1 MSQRKPTG
9 SARRRKRQ
17 ASGRGWA
24 PGRTRGQSL
33 VEFSLVIPIFLV
45 MLLALIE
52 FGFLFNA
59 VLTANYAT
67 RDASL
72 VGSEAGSSEGADC
85 VIISKVLDDMR
96 APVDATQLTQIII
109 YRAKT
114 AGDPYNGTYVNSGN
128 VWVRSGTTDCSAYG
142 KSATLPYTLTTA
154 NYPEGTPDTSTGNG
168 GRCNFLNGCPNN
180 TLRTRDAIGVQ
191 VTYTYQWHTPLGDF
205 PFGFG
210 GNVGGFT
217 IVRSNEMRME
227 PVL

>member
-1 MSQRKPTG
+1 MSHRTSAE
-9 SARRRKRQ
+9 SARRRRRQ
-17 ASGRGWA
+17 AAGRRWA
-24 PGRTRGQSL
+24 RGRTRGQSL
-33 VEFSLVIPIFLV
+33 VEFSLIIPIFLV
-45 MLLALIE
+45 LLLGLIE
-52 FGFLFNA
+52 FGFMFNA

-72 VGSEAGSSEGADC
+72 IGSEAGSSEGADC
-85 VIISKVLDDMR
+85 VIISKVLEDFR
-96 APVDATQLTQIII
+96 PPVDASSLTQIVI

-114 AGDPYNGTYVNSGN
+114 AGDPYNGTYANSGN

-142 KSATLPYTLTTA
+142 KSASLPYTLSAA
-154 NYPEGTPDTSTGNG
+154 NYPEGTPDTATGDG

-191 VTYTYQWHTPLGDF
+191 VTYSYTWHTPLGNF

-210 GNVGGFT
+210 GNTGGFT